1 MDLLMRDTIAAC
13 ATAPG
18 AAGIAVIRISG
29 PRAEEIL
36 NRVFTP
42 RADIG
47 RLEHGRLNLGTL
59 HDGGKAIDE
68 CMAVIMRAPKSYTR
82 QDVAEIQLH
91 GSAYSVTACLN
102 ALTAAGARPAEPG
115 EFTLRAYLNG
125 RIDLSQAESVMALIQ
140 ANNERAGQSA
150 LRQLNGGASRFI
162 GEAQAELL
170 GILAQV
176 EAAIDYPEEV
186 DDPAEDEV
194 LAGRCRELATRLTDA
209 AQERA
214 ARLIR
219 DGLHVALLGPPNAG
233 KSTLLN
239 ALLGED
245 KAIVTDIPGTTRD
258 VLSGT
263 FTLDGYSVT
272 LYDTAGIHETA
283 DQIERLGIDRT
294 YRAAAQADAVWWLQ
308 DITSPAGGD
317 IPEAVRDSGLPLLKI
332 YTKADRLGEGVPLP
346 RDGIAVSAVTGQ
358 GLDQLKAEL
367 SSMFARLPDT
377 PLTQQRHIQAARE
390 AARSLTEAAE
400 ALDAHLSQEF
410 AAVHLHAALETLG
423 GITGEQADERLL
435 DEIFSNFCVG
445 K

>member
-29 PRAEEIL
+29 SRAEEIL
-36 NRVFTP
+36 GQVFTP
-42 RADIG
+42 RSHQG
-47 RLEHGRLNLGTL
+47 KMEHGRLYLGTL
-59 HDGGKAIDE
+59 HDGEKDIDE
-68 CMAVIMRAPKSYTR
+68 CMAVVMRAPKSYTR

-125 RIDLSQAESVMALIQ
+125 RIDLSQAESVMSLIQ

-162 GEAQAELL
+162 GEAQAELVS
-170 GILAQV
+170 ILAQV

-186 DDPAEDEV
+186 DDPAEDEA
-194 LAGRCRELATRLTDA
+194 LAERCRALSDHLTDA
-209 AQERA
+209 AKERA

-258 VLSGT
+258 VLTGS

-294 YRAAAQADAVWWLQ
+294 YRAALQADAVWWLT
-308 DITSPAGGD
+308 DLTAPGSTEL
-317 IPEAVRDSGLPLLKI
+317 PEAVRTSGLPVLKV
-332 YTKADRLGEGVPLP
+332 YTQLDRLPPDAPLP

-358 GLDQLKAEL
+358 GLDLLKAEL
-367 SSMFARLPDT
+367 SSMFAQLPDT

-390 AARSLTEAAE
+390 AAASLQEAAK
-400 ALDAHLSQEF
+400 ALDEHLSQEF

-423 GITGEQADERLL
+423 AITGEQTDERLL

>member
-29 PRAEEIL
+29 PLAEPIL
-36 NRVFTP
+36 NKVFTP
-42 RADIG
+42 RASAA
-47 RLEHGRLNLGTL
+47 RLEHGRLYLGTL
-59 HDGGKAIDE
+59 HAAGQEIDE
-68 CMAVIMRAPKSYTR
+68 CMAVVMRAPKSYTR
-82 QDVAEIQLH
+82 QDVAELQLH
-91 GSAYSVTACLN
+91 GSAYSVNACLN
-102 ALTAAGARPAEPG
+102 ALFSAGARPAEPG

-150 LRQLNGGASRFI
+150 LRQLNGGASRFV
-162 GEAQAELL
+162 GEAQADLL
-170 GILAQV
+170 SILAQV

-186 DDPAEDEV
+186 DDAVEDAE
-194 LAGRCRELATRLTDA
+194 LAARCRALADRLNAA

-214 ARLIR
+214 ARLVR
-219 DGLHVALLGPPNAG
+219 DGLHVTLLGPPNAG

-258 VLSGT
+258 VLSGA

-308 DITSPAGGD
+308 DAAHPDPEPLPAVLTG
-317 IPEAVRDSGLPLLKI
+317 SGLPILKV
-332 YTKADRLGEGVPLP
+332 YTKSDRLRPGDPRPEDGVL
-346 RDGIAVSAVTGQ
+346 VSAVTGD
-358 GLDQLKAEL
+358 GLDELKAAL
-367 SSMFARLPDT
+367 KRMFDQLPDT
-377 PLTQQRHIQAARE
+377 PLTQQRHILAAQE
-390 AARSLTEAAE
+390 AAASLNEAAD
-400 ALDAHLSQEF
+400 ARDAHLSQEF
-410 AAVHLHAALETLG
+410 AAVHLHAALDTLG
-423 GITGEQADERLL
+423 QITGEQTDERLL

>member
-18 AAGIAVIRISG
+18 AAGIAIVRVSG
-29 PRAEEIL
+29 PLAEPIL
-36 NRVFTP
+36 TRVFTS
-42 RADIG
+42 RASVE
-47 RLEHGRLNLGTL
+47 RLEHARLYLGTL
-59 HDGGKAIDE
+59 HDGDQPIDE

-82 QDVAEIQLH
+82 QDVAELQLH
-91 GSAYSVTACLN
+91 GSAYSVSACLN
-102 ALTAAGARPAEPG
+102 ALTRAGARPAEPG

-162 GEAQAELL
+162 GEAQETLL
-170 GILAQV
+170 TILARV

-186 DDPAEDEV
+186 DDPAEDAA
-194 LAGRCRELATRLTDA
+194 LAEDCRGLAAKLDAA

-214 ARLIR
+214 ATLVR

-258 VLSGT
+258 VLSGA
-263 FTLDGYSVT
+263 FTLDGYAVT

-294 YRAAAQADAVWWLQ
+294 FKTAASADAVWWLS
-308 DITSPAGGD
+308 DISAPEEP
-317 IPEAVRDSGLPLLKI
+317 PEAVLEAGLPLLKV
-332 YTKADRLGEGVPLP
+332 YTKADCLPSDASAP

-358 GLDQLKAEL
+358 GLDALRDWLKGL
-367 SSMFARLPDT
+367 FARLPDT
-377 PLTQQRHIQAARE
+377 PLTQQRHILAARGAAQSLRE
-390 AARSLTEAAE
+390 AAG
-400 ALDAHLSQEF
+400 ALDSHLSQEF
-410 AAVHLHAALETLG
+410 AAVHLHAALDTLG
-423 GITGEQADERLL
+423 GITGARTDERLL
-435 DEIFSNFCVG
+435 NEIFSNFCVG

>member
-18 AAGIAVIRISG
+18 AAGIAVVRMSG
-29 PRAEEIL
+29 PLAESIL
-36 NRVFTP
+36 MRVFTP
-42 RADIG
+42 RTG
-47 RLEHGRLNLGTL
+47 VKQLEHGRLYLGTL
-59 HDGGKAIDE
+59 HDGERQLDE

-102 ALTAAGARPAEPG
+102 ALTAAGARPAGPG

-162 GEAQAELL
+162 GEAQSDLL
-170 GILAQV
+170 SILARV

-186 DDPAEDEV
+186 DDPAEDAA
-194 LAGRCRELATRLTDA
+194 LARDCRSLAERLNDA
-209 AQERA
+209 TQERA
-214 ARLIR
+214 ARLVR

-245 KAIVTDIPGTTRD
+245 RAIVTDIPGTTRD
-258 VLSGT
+258 VLSGA
-263 FTLDGYSVT
+263 FTLDGYAVT

-294 YRAAAQADAVWWLQ
+294 YRTAAAADAVWWLSDAGEPQ
-308 DITSPAGGD
+308 DA
-317 IPEAVRDSGLPLLKI
+317 PEAVLQSGLPLLKV
-332 YTKADRLGEGVPLP
+332 YTKADRQTPGAPAPG
-346 RDGIAVSAVTGQ
+346 DGILVSAVTGE
-358 GLDQLKAEL
+358 GLEALRTWL
-367 SSMFARLPDT
+367 RRMFGQLPDT
-377 PLTQQRHIQAARE
+377 PLTQQRHILAARE
-390 AARSLTEAAE
+390 AAQSLEEAAR

-410 AAVHLHAALETLG
+410 AAVHLHAALDTLG
-423 GITGEQADERLL
+423 EITGERTDERLL
-435 DEIFSNFCVG
+435 DEIFANFCVG